1 MQVECLW
8 QPGNPFLH
16 NPRLNGIMGLMAGP
30 ALAAQ
35 TETRELRNLTA
46 DFTTTT
52 FTTWMA
58 SEQRRVF
65 ALCHR
70 LLRDSDEADSAT
82 QDVFLKA
89 YNALRKED
97 AKALDD
103 PARWLT
109 RIAVNTCLDRLRSQ
123 RWRFWRKRPSQQD
136 EQLILRL
143 ASSARPEAEDRYFA
157 GQIRQRLETALA
169 KLSPRQRAAF
179 TLRHYDDLSLEEI
192 GSLLDLDVGTVKAH
206 MHRAVVKLREE
217 LRDLYGER
225 R

>member
-1 MQVECLW
+1 
-8 QPGNPFLH
+8 
-16 NPRLNGIMGLMAGP
+16 MGLMAGP
-30 ALAAQ
+30 ALAAR
-35 TETRELRNLTA
+35 TETGLIQ
-46 DFTTTT
+46 DFSA
-52 FTTWMA
+52 WMA
-58 SEQRRVF
+58 SEQRRVYG
-65 ALCHR
+65 LCQR

-89 YNALRKED
+89 YTALCKED

-123 RWRFWRKRPSQQD
+123 RWRFWRRRPSQQD
-136 EQLILRL
+136 EEMILRL

-157 GQIRQRLETALA
+157 GQIRMRLETALE
-169 KLSPRQRAAF
+169 KLSPRQRATF

-192 GSLLDLDVGTVKAH
+192 GNLLDLDIGTVKAH
-206 MHRAVVKLREE
+206 MHRAVVKLRHE
-217 LRDLYGER
+217 LRDLYGGR

>member
-1 MQVECLW
+1 
-8 QPGNPFLH
+8 
-16 NPRLNGIMGLMAGP
+16 MGLMAGP
-30 ALAAQ
+30 ALAAR
-35 TETRELRNLTA
+35 TETGLLRDFSA
-46 DFTTTT
+46 DFTA
-52 FTTWMA
+52 WMA

-65 ALCHR
+65 GLCQR

-89 YNALRKED
+89 YHALRKQN
-97 AKALDD
+97 ARTLDD

-143 ASSARPEAEDRYFA
+143 ASSTRPEAEDRYFA
-157 GQIRQRLETALA
+157 GQIRVRLEAALER
-169 KLSPRQRAAF
+169 LSPRQRAAF
-179 TLRHYDDLSLEEI
+179 TLRHYNDLSLEEI
-192 GSLLDLDVGTVKAH
+192 GNLLDLDVGTVKAH
-206 MHRAVVKLREE
+206 MHRAVVKLRRE
-217 LRDLYGER
+217 LRDLYGAR

>member
-1 MQVECLW
+1 
-8 QPGNPFLH
+8 
-16 NPRLNGIMGLMAGP
+16 MGLMAGP
-30 ALAAQ
+30 ALAPR
-35 TETRELRNLTA
+35 TETGRLL
-46 DFTTTT
+46 DFSA
-52 FTTWMA
+52 WMA

-65 ALCHR
+65 GLCHR

-89 YNALRKED
+89 YSALRKED
-97 AKALDD
+97 AKTLDD

-143 ASSARPEAEDRYFA
+143 ASSTRPEAEDRYFA
-157 GQIRQRLETALA
+157 GQIRVRLEEALER
-169 KLSPRQRAAF
+169 LSPRQRATF

-192 GSLLDLDVGTVKAH
+192 GNVLELDIGTVKAH
-206 MHRAVVKLREE
+206 MHRAVVKLRHE
-217 LRDLYGER
+217 LRDLYGGR

>member
-1 MQVECLW
+1 
-8 QPGNPFLH
+8 
-16 NPRLNGIMGLMAGP
+16 MGLMAGP
-30 ALAAQ
+30 ALAAR
-35 TETRELRNLTA
+35 TETGVLR
-46 DFTTTT
+46 DFSA
-52 FTTWMA
+52 WMA

-65 ALCHR
+65 GLCNR
-70 LLRDSDEADSAT
+70 LLRDPDEADSAT

-89 YNALRKED
+89 YQALNKED

-109 RIAVNTCLDRLRSQ
+109 RIAVNACLDRLRSQ

-143 ASSARPEAEDRYFA
+143 ASSSRPEAEDRYFA
-157 GQIRQRLETALA
+157 GQIRARLEAALER
-169 KLSPRQRAAF
+169 LSPRQRATF

-192 GSLLDLDVGTVKAH
+192 GNLLDLDIGTVKAH
-206 MHRAVVKLREE
+206 MHRAVVKLRHE
-217 LRDLYGER
+217 LRDLYGGR